1 MIRNCEGCGKLF
13 KAKTKRNTR
22 CGKDCGRV
30 RSSESKNRI
39 RTSARELTD
48 FIGVDGEG
56 VTYCVVCNQ
65 IKRDDS
71 NICACGSTIWNHDYV
86 LLSVGSESLYNN
98 DGSHLH
104 WRQIFPFLY
113 EQFEND
119 PSAAYVGFFL
129 GYDFTQWLRT
139 LNKSRAESLL
149 SKDGIARRNRKKSGG
164 NPMPFPVHVGEWEWE
179 IDMLGMKR
187 FRIRPGTG
195 LPPGGIKND
204 KSWMVICDSGAF
216 FQMRFT
222 SAIKP
227 EIGKLV
233 TQEEYDT
240 VLEGKTRRSTAKL
253 DGEMIR
259 YNLLEN
265 DILGRVMAQLNDG
278 FKAAGLKLRRD
289 QWFGPGQAAQAWLD
303 SIGAPTGELIR
314 EVVPE
319 YAREAGRKTYYGGW
333 FEIFR
338 HGIVPGTAYEY
349 DINSAYPYVI
359 SRLPCLLHGKWTT
372 GVCEGKREL
381 KELDSLG
388 NRSIRIVHGIATGD
402 DLWVG
407 ALPHRTKEG
416 RVMRPNKTSGWYW
429 QHEIEAGMR
438 AGVINTFDV
447 DEWVQYDGCDC
458 PPPFRAIAELYQLR
472 IQVGKETSHGKAY
485 KLIYNSAYGK
495 MAQSIG
501 NPKYANAIYASL
513 ITTGCRT
520 MITDAIASHPNKTK
534 DLLMVATDGV
544 YFRTPHPSLDLDEK
558 RLGAWGYKEKQNLTL
573 FMPGI
578 YWDDSSRDAI
588 TKGSDPKLKS
598 RGISANDLAACIVE
612 IDAQFKRHEM
622 GDDWPS
628 IQLPVKFNMVTAV
641 LALARGKW
649 ETAGKVSFDGIKKMS
664 ANPHTK
670 RNPSSWVDPDNN
682 YIIASLP
689 YPTNVDLETTP
700 YERKF
705 GDEMNNDSMTIEVT
719 QDGEFTHDF
728 TEMLGIKDV

>member
-22 CGKDCGRV
+22 CRKDCGR
-30 RSSESKNRI
+30 SSESANRA
-39 RTSARELTD
+39 RTKARELTE

-56 VTYCVVCNQ
+56 VTYCANCNE
-65 IKRDDS
+65 IKRDES
-71 NICACGSTIWNHDYV
+71 NSCVCGSSDWIHDYV
-86 LLSVGSESLYNN
+86 LLSVGSESLYNE
-98 DGSHLH
+98 DASHLH

-113 EQFEND
+113 EQFEKN
-119 PSAAYVGFFL
+119 PNAAFVGFFL

-139 LNKSRAESLL
+139 LNESRARSLL
-149 SKDGIARRNRKKSGG
+149 SKEGIAKRNRKKSGG

-195 LPPGGIKND
+195 LPPGGIKNT
-204 KSWMVICDSGAF
+204 KPWMVICDSGSF

-227 EIGKLV
+227 EIGKLI

-240 VLEGKTRRSTAKL
+240 VLEGKSRRSTAKF
-253 DGEMIR
+253 DAAMVR

-278 FKAAGLKLRRD
+278 FKAAGLKLRKD

-303 SIGAPTGELIR
+303 KIGAPTGELIR

-319 YAREAGRKTYYGGW
+319 YAREAARKTYFGGW

-338 HGIVPGTAYEY
+338 HGVVPGLAYEY

-359 SRLPCLLHGKWTT
+359 SRLPCLLHGKWSSC
-372 GVCEGKREL
+372 VVEGKREL
-381 KELDSLG
+381 RELDSLG
-388 NRSIRIVHGIATGD
+388 ERSIRILHGVATGD

-407 ALPHRTKEG
+407 ALLHRTKEG
-416 RVMRPNKTSGWYW
+416 RVMRPNKTAGWYW
-429 QHEIEAGMR
+429 QHEVEAGMA
-438 AGVINTFDV
+438 AGIIDTFEV
-447 DEWVQYDGCDC
+447 DEYVQYDGCDC
-458 PPPFRAIAELYQLR
+458 PPPFRAIADLYQLR
-472 IQVGKETSHGKAY
+472 IDVGKNSSHGKAY

-501 NPKYANAIYASL
+501 NPKYSNPIYASL

-520 MITDAIASHPNKTK
+520 MITHAIATHPKKTK

-544 YFRTPHPSLDLDEK
+544 YFRSPHPSLEIDK
-558 RLGAWGYKEKQNLTL
+558 SRLGAWDESTKQNLTL

-578 YWDDSSRDAI
+578 YWDDASRQAI
-588 TKGSDPKLKS
+588 KEGKDPKLKS
-598 RGISANDLAACIVE
+598 RGISASDLGSCIAE
-612 IDAQFKRHEM
+612 IDKQFKKHKM
-622 GDDWPS
+622 GDEWPA
-628 IQLPVKFNMVTAV
+628 IELPIKFNMVTAV

-649 ETAGKVSFDGIKKMS
+649 ETAGKVSFDGVKKLNS
-664 ANPHTK
+664 NPHTK
-670 RNPSSWVDPDNN
+670 RNPSSWVDPEND

-689 YPTNVDLETTP
+689 YSVGPELESTP
-700 YERKF
+700 YDRRF
-705 GDEMNNDSMTIEVT
+705 GDEMEELNMTIEVNP
-719 QDGEFTHDF
+719 DGEFTHDF
-728 TEMLGIKDV
+728 TEMLGIKEV